1 MLTSLGKLGKHNL
14 GGLVSVADE
23 RVRVTGEQR
32 WGEHVTDP
40 AAAVSALA
48 AAELFGEYVVY
59 ERPGEW
65 VFAADPIG
73 GVELDA
79 DELRVSWDGRT
90 TAGPWTGSPA
100 QAVDRALAGL
110 PSAGRNAFGWIGF
123 EFCAWSLGA
132 IEHVHPRATLAHL
145 MIPRIEVRIDATG
158 VRVSGATPA
167 ETGDIHELITT
178 AQRTAPPVAHPVDVT
193 GDPTGYRDRVAAG
206 VAEIAD
212 GRYQKVILSRK
223 VELPFAVDIPATYRL
238 GRMNNTPA
246 RSFLLRLG
254 GLEAA
259 GFSPELV
266 ASVDRD
272 RVVTTEPLAGTRAFG
287 RGDDLDLAARA
298 ELIRDPKEIVEH
310 AISVQTSFAE
320 IAAVAEPD
328 TTAVSDFMAVR
339 ERGSVQHLASTVRGT
354 LAAGRSP
361 WDALET
367 LFPSVTASGIPK
379 AEGVDAVFRLDHDPR
394 GLYSGAVVTVSP
406 EGELEATLV
415 LRAVYQSGAG
425 AWLRAGAGVVGQ
437 SRPEREFEETCEKL
451 GSVAPYVV
459 KADTAVRA

>member
-1 MLTSLGKLGKHNL
+1 MSAT
-14 GGLVSVADE
+14 DE
-23 RVRVTGEQR
+23 RVRLEGEQR
-32 WGEHVTDP
+32 WGEYVTDP
-40 AAAVSALA
+40 VAAVSALA
-48 AAELFGEYVVY
+48 ATDRFGEYVVY
-59 ERPGEW
+59 ERPGAW

-79 DELRVSWDGRT
+79 DELRVSWEGLT
-90 TAGPWTGSPA
+90 TAGPWDGSPA
-100 QAVDRALAGL
+100 QAVDRALTEL
-110 PSAGRNAFGWIGF
+110 PVGARNAYGWIGF

-132 IEHVHPRATLAHL
+132 TAHVHPRATLAHL
-145 MIPRIEVRIDATG
+145 MIPRIEVHIDASG
-158 VRVSGATPA
+158 VRVCGATPA
-167 ETGDIHELITT
+167 ETGDIHALIAASQGT
-178 AQRTAPPVAHPVDVT
+178 ALPVAHPVDVT
-193 GDPTGYRDRVAAG
+193 ADPTGYAERVATG
-206 VAEIAD
+206 VAEINS
-212 GRYQKVILSRK
+212 GKYQKVILSRK
-223 VELPFAVDIPATYRL
+223 VALPFAVNVPDTYRL
-238 GRMNNTPA
+238 GRANNTPA

-266 ASVDRD
+266 ASVDSD
-272 RVVTTEPLAGTRAFG
+272 RLVTTEPLAGTRAFG
-287 RGDDLDLAARA
+287 RGSEIDRAAKADLLS
-298 ELIRDPKEIVEH
+298 DPKEIVEH

-320 IAAVAEPD
+320 IAAVAEPE

-339 ERGSVQHLASTVRGT
+339 ERGSVQHLASTVQGR
-354 LAAGRSP
+354 LAADRSP

-379 AEGVDAVFRLDHDPR
+379 AAGVDAVFRLDHDAR

-406 EGELEATLV
+406 DGSLEATLV
-415 LRAVYQSGAG
+415 LRAVYQNGTG

-459 KADTAVRA
+459 RA